1 MELGE
6 VFDYIFNGVIFM
18 VIQEVFKY
26 IIIFGN
32 FQKME
37 SFFCNSMYVKINLE
51 FGFE

>member
-37 SFFCNSMYVKINLE
+37 SFFCNSMYVKKKFRIW
-51 FGFE
+51 F